1 MNIIRNDLLT
11 VMGLVLASAAA
22 TGASAHPLHPRRAE
36 VSDRLVHQV
45 HRIQDARR
53 DGDLSPVQARR
64 LHRAD
69 HRIHRQEVRF
79 VHRHGGYITRHEH
92 RRLNREEDR
101 VGRHIPG

>member
-1 MNIIRNDLLT
+1 MNIKRNALLT

-36 VSDRLVHQV
+36 VSDRLVHQT

-69 HRIHRQEVRF
+69 HRIHRQEIRF